1 MKLEINRR
9 KWRRGSGDSA
19 LLMPKEADEFA
30 GQMCC
35 LGFLARA
42 VGHTRKEI
50 YDYSKPSEIDAP
62 KDFIV
67 DNLLYKNRKD
77 NNLCGKLMQVND
89 NDKIDDTK
97 RESLLTKLFK
107 KIGVNVVFVR

>member
-9 KWRRGSGDSA
+9 KWKRGPGDSA
-19 LLMPKEADEFA
+19 LLMPKGSEFA

-50 YDYSKPSEIDAP
+50 YSYFKPSELDAP
-62 KDFIV
+62 KGFIV
-67 DNLLYKNRKD
+67 DNLSGKD
-77 NNLCGKLMQVND
+77 GYDNKLCNKLMEVND
-89 NDKIDDTK
+89 DNKIDDTK
-97 RESLLTKLFK
+97 REGLLTKLFK
-107 KIGVNVVFVR
+107 KIGVNVVFV

>member
-9 KWRRGSGDSA
+9 KWKRGSGDSA
-19 LLMPKEADEFA
+19 LLMPKGSEFA

-67 DNLLYKNRKD
+67 GNLLGRYGND

-107 KIGVNVVFVR
+107 KIGVNVVFV